1 MGPGEKELEDL
12 AEEIINE
19 ADSDISTDDLTRG
32 TEVYEEVD
40 DEVDG
45 EFDDGDPQEL
55 DFEPAG
61 SKSFNFDGIS
71 DGFVHEDDY

>member
-1 MGPGEKELEDL
+1 MGPGEKELEDI
-12 AEEIINE
+12 AEEIIND

-40 DEVDG
+40 DEVEG

-55 DFEPAG
+55 DFEPSEG
-61 SKSFNFDGIS
+61 KNYNFDGIS
-71 DGFVHEDDY
+71 DGFVHEDDF